1 MCFFEGETGVG
12 DWPFTSNV
20 WAALVVATKRV
31 ATRIAV
37 QNAGR
42 TILLFILGSIG
53 GPSRWVDTL
62 ALPRSFQM
70 PKASAVVGGLY
81 PRHVTD
87 HLQQDTELRAANLCE
102 TYRNPMKSMTIRQE
116 THPLPAGTHLWRRP
130 IPLVAVILL
139 ALAIHGPLLLMELP
153 ANTSYDANLHIF
165 FASHYAHHW
174 FDPWNP
180 KWFTGFSQTTYPP
193 LTHQWIALLSYIVG
207 LTEAFMVVQLAAV
220 VLLAVGAYRFAQLWV
235 DDRAAGYAGVL
246 AVFSGSI
253 AFLVYSAG
261 QLPTTMSAALYFLAL
276 PYFYKWC
283 LASNWRPLLK
293 GLALTLAAA
302 SAHHVTLI
310 FGSVLFAL
318 PVWWLAWY
326 DVRQQKRSGTAV
338 VGRGV
343 LFVLIAAVGIGV
355 VLLPY
360 WISIIRHPIEQ
371 MPIPH
376 ASRSNLLM
384 NWAYG
389 MNYFVIPYGALILA
403 LPFIVIKGA
412 SSPRLRVLLLAFWLT
427 FLIALG
433 GTTPVPRWI
442 FGRAFEI
449 LTYERFTLW
458 ATILALP
465 IVGLLVEQVIDRFSH
480 RGAVAVTGAAVAS
493 LALALGWLT
502 WSPFHTSSSLNVDSV
517 ISFLNRDGHD
527 RYRYLTLGFGN
538 ALSKVSTYA
547 DASSV
552 DGEYNSARL
561 LPEMTRYGAA
571 QLTSAKFFGAAG
583 MDSLRAMLQHGNH
596 YGLKFIFVHDPFYE
610 PLLVFGGWRQVE
622 SYDTGAIT
630 VWSKDDAPPARTIP
644 SDAMPAP
651 WEGWIWG
658 ILPIGSSVLAIVFLL
673 FLGESRRVHE
683 VTAIPQRKPAPAFY
697 HEVS

>member
-1 MCFFEGETGVG
+1 MHPRQPLRDLLNPIEPMT
-12 DWPFTSNV
+12 
-20 WAALVVATKRV
+20 
-31 ATRIAV
+31 V
-37 QNAGR
+37 Q
-42 TILLFILGSIG
+42 
-53 GPSRWVDTL
+53 
-62 ALPRSFQM
+62 
-70 PKASAVVGGLY
+70 
-81 PRHVTD
+81 
-87 HLQQDTELRAANLCE
+87 
-102 TYRNPMKSMTIRQE
+102 QE
-116 THPLPAGTHLWRRP
+116 THPLTAGTHTWRRP
-130 IPLVAVILL
+130 IPLTAVILL
-139 ALAIHGPLLLMELP
+139 AIAIHGPLLLMQLP
-153 ANTSYDANLHIF
+153 ATTSYDANLHIF
-165 FASHYAHHW
+165 FGSHYAHHW

-207 LTEAFMVVQLAAV
+207 LTEAFMVVQLVAV

-235 DDRAAGYAGVL
+235 DDRAAGYAGIL

-276 PYFYKWC
+276 PYFYEWC
-283 LASNWRPLLK
+283 VSSNWRSLLK
-293 GLALTLAAA
+293 GIALALAAA

-326 DVRQQKRSGTAV
+326 DGRRQERSGVAV
-338 VGRGV
+338 IARGV
-343 LFVLIAAVGIGV
+343 AFVLIVIAGVGI

-360 WISIIRHPIEQ
+360 WIAILRHPIEQ

-376 ASRSNLLM
+376 ASRSNFLL
-384 NWAYG
+384 NWTYG
-389 MNYFVIPYGALILA
+389 MNYFVVPYGALILA
-403 LPFIVIKGA
+403 LPFIVVKGA
-412 SSPRLRVLLLAFWLT
+412 SNPRLRVLLIAFWIT

-433 GTTPVPRWI
+433 GTTPFPRWI

-465 IVGLLVEQVIDRFSH
+465 IVGLLVEELIDRYSNH
-480 RGAVAVTGAAVAS
+480 AAIVVSSAAIAS
-493 LALALGWLT
+493 LVLAFGWLT
-502 WSPFHTSSSLNVDSV
+502 WSPFRTTSSLNVDSV

-527 RYRYLTLGFGN
+527 QYRYLTLGFGN

-622 SYDTGAIT
+622 TYDSGAIT
-630 VWSKDDAPPARTIP
+630 VWSKDDAPPARVIP
-644 SDAMPAP
+644 TDAKPAP
-651 WEGWIWG
+651 WQGLIWG
-658 ILPIGSSVLAIVFLL
+658 ILPIGSSIVAIL
-673 FLGESRRVHE
+673 FLALLAEPRR
-683 VTAIPQRKPAPAFY
+683 IPQVTTMPQRTPAPAFY
-697 HEVS
+697 HEVRS